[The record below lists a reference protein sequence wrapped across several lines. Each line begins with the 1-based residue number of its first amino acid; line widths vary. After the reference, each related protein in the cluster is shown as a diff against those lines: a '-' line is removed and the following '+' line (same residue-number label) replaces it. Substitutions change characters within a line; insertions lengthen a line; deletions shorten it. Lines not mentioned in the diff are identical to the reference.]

1 MGAARKYLS
10 DNKKKLAELKDT
22 DAGKFTALLQKV
34 QQRYDFLIATGN
46 VVDETQAAE
55 LAAVGVNIST
65 DEKVRQLLRS
75 LSEAPLQAYLDN
87 RVQLFD
93 IIEMILS
100 ETGPAEIYIS
110 TFSTSEEFLRRIY
123 RLKRRGQLT
132 RATMLADLKA
142 SRKTV
147 NLYTFIA
154 NVFDEVYLSENHS
167 KVILIQNARWQ
178 VSICTSQNQTRGN
191 RVESGIITTD
201 PAVFIQLRER
211 YAHIINT
218 NAIQL
223 DGLFNGTT

>member
-1 MGAARKYLS
+1 MK
-10 DNKKKLAELKDT
+10 
-22 DAGKFTALLQKV
+22 
-34 QQRYDFLIATGN
+34 
-46 VVDETQAAE
+46 
-55 LAAVGVNIST
+55 
-65 DEKVRQLLRS
+65 KVRQLLRS

-123 RLKRRGQLT
+123 RLKRRGQLI

-178 VSICTSQNQTRGN
+178 VSICTSQNQTRAI
-191 RVESGIITTD
+191 VSSGIITTD